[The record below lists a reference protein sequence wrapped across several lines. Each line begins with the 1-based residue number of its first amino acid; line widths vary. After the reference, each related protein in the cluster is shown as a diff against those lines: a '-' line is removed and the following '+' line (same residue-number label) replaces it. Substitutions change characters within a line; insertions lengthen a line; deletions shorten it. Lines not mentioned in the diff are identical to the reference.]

1 MKSVEIDRAKQLW
14 EQPDKG
20 HNRWHPDVPPIL
32 EADEGEE
39 VVLETFDGL
48 GGRVNQ
54 VTTVGDLLER
64 ADPNALHAMTG
75 PVYVKGA
82 EPGDLLEVE
91 YLDVIPED
99 WAFTAIIPGF
109 GMLRDEFTE
118 PYLVHW
124 DLADGW
130 GVSPHLPNVRVPGAP
145 FTGIAGVA
153 PSHEQVRRWAERE
166 QAAAQ
171 RGAIALP
178 PEPRG
183 AIPSVGPAATEGL
196 RTIPPR
202 ENGGN
207 MDMKHMTRGSRL
219 FLPVFVDGAL
229 FSTGDSHF
237 AQGDGEVCVTAI
249 EMGATAAVR
258 FRLHKGEAERR
269 GVRWPYVQHDA
280 YLPDSPF
287 AGPQR
292 FTAAMG
298 MPVREDGYNDAENL
312 TLAAQNALRNLIA
325 LLQERGYSREQA
337 YVICSVAADLRISA
351 AVDVPNVLVSAVL
364 HEGIFGG

>member
-1 MKSVEIDRAKQLW
+1 MKSIEIDRTKHLR
-14 EQPDKG
+14 EQPHKG

-39 VVLETFDGL
+39 VVLDTFDGL

-54 VTTVGDLLER
+54 VTTVADMMER
-64 ADPNALHAMTG
+64 YDPNALHPMTG

-82 EPGDLLEVE
+82 QPGDLLEVE
-91 YLDVIPED
+91 YLDIIPQD
-99 WAFTAIIPGF
+99 WAFTVIIPGLGF
-109 GMLRDEFTE
+109 LRDDFTDL
-118 PYLVHW
+118 YLAHW

-130 GVSPHLPNVRVPGAP
+130 ATSPHLPNVRIPGAP

-166 QAAAQ
+166 RAAAE

-178 PEPRG
+178 PEPTG
-183 AIPSVGPAATEGL
+183 AIPSGGAAAAEGL

-219 FLPVFVDGAL
+219 FLPVFVEGAL
-229 FSTGDSHF
+229 FSAGDSHF

-269 GVRWPYVQHDA
+269 NIGWPYMRHESYA
-280 YLPDSPF
+280 P
-287 AGPQR
+287 GPCR

-312 TLAAQNALRNLIA
+312 TLAAQNALRTLIA
-325 LLQERGYSREQA
+325 MLQERGYSREQA
-337 YVICSVAADLRISA
+337 YVICSVAADLHVSA
-351 AVDVPNVLVSAVL
+351 AVDVPNVLVSAL
-364 HEGIFGG
+364 LPDDIFVD